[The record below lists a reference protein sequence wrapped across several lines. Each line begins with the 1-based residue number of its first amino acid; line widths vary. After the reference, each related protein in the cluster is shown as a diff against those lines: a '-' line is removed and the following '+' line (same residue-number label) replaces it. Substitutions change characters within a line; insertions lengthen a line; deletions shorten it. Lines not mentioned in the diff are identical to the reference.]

1 MIPEQFDGEYD
12 KVEWNGRVLP
22 ARLLAVHNNPLPR

>member
-1 MIPEQFDGEYD
+1 MVEQFAREYG
-12 KVEWNGRVLP
+12 KVDWNGRVLP